1 MYYSFTQPS
10 LLYVWETQS
19 SRDVGK
25 FLSLVKSAD
34 KIYSVVFPLWISSY
48 LRHLRP
54 YCPRG
59 LQHSQFIR
67 YFLKLE
73 ATTPWRMVRV
83 PLDLRAKSFITM
95 GMHTIYMGKF
105 MVSMVWSIL
114 LILKKFIINYNMYLQ
129 YLVCYLFS
137 ILLLQMTM
145 VNWIFGC

>member
-1 MYYSFTQPS
+1 MYYLFTQPS

-34 KIYSVVFPLWISSY
+34 KIYTSVVFPLWISSY

-114 LILKKFIINYNMYLQ
+114 LIHKKFIINYNMYLQ
-129 YLVCYLFS
+129 YLVCYLF

-145 VNWIFGC
+145 VN

>member
-1 MYYSFTQPS
+1 MSNNMYYSFTQPS

-34 KIYSVVFPLWISSY
+34 KIYTSVVFPLWISSY

-129 YLVCYLFS
+129 YLVCYLF

-145 VNWIFGC
+145 VN

>member
-34 KIYSVVFPLWISSY
+34 KIYTSVVFPLWISSY

-129 YLVCYLFS
+129 YLVCYLF

>member
-59 LQHSQFIR
+59 PQHSQFIR

-114 LILKKFIINYNMYLQ
+114 LIHKKFIINYNMYIQ
-129 YLVCYLFS
+129 YLVCYLF

-145 VNWIFGC
+145 VN

>member
-114 LILKKFIINYNMYLQ
+114 LILKKFKINYNMYLQ
-129 YLVCYLFS
+129 YLVCYLF

>member
-73 ATTPWRMVRV
+73 ATTPWRMGRV

-114 LILKKFIINYNMYLQ
+114 LIHKKFIINYNMYIQ
-129 YLVCYLFS
+129 YLVCYLF

-145 VNWIFGC
+145 VN

>member
-1 MYYSFTQPS
+1 MSNNMYYSFTQPS

-34 KIYSVVFPLWISSY
+34 KIYSVVQFPLWISSY

-114 LILKKFIINYNMYLQ
+114 LIHKKFIINYNMYIQ
-129 YLVCYLFS
+129 YLVCYLF

-145 VNWIFGC
+145 VN

>member
-34 KIYSVVFPLWISSY
+34 KIYTSVVFPLWISSY

-129 YLVCYLFS
+129 YLVCYLF

-145 VNWIFGC
+145 VN

>member
-114 LILKKFIINYNMYLQ
+114 LIHKKFIINYNMYIQ
-129 YLVCYLFS
+129 YLVCYLF

>member
-34 KIYSVVFPLWISSY
+34 KIYTSVVFPLWISSY

-73 ATTPWRMVRV
+73 ATTPWRMGRV

-129 YLVCYLFS
+129 YLVCYLF

-145 VNWIFGC
+145 VN

>member
-1 MYYSFTQPS
+1 MSNNMYYSFTQPS

-34 KIYSVVFPLWISSY
+34 KIYTSVVFPLWISSY

-114 LILKKFIINYNMYLQ
+114 LIHKKFIINYNMYLQ
-129 YLVCYLFS
+129 YLVCYLF

-145 VNWIFGC
+145 VN

>member
-34 KIYSVVFPLWISSY
+34 KIYTSVVFPLWISSY

-59 LQHSQFIR
+59 VQHSQFIR

-114 LILKKFIINYNMYLQ
+114 LIHKKFIINYNMYIQ
-129 YLVCYLFS
+129 YLVCYLF

>member
-48 LRHLRP
+48 LRP

-129 YLVCYLFS
+129 YLVCYLF

-145 VNWIFGC
+145 VN